1 MKLKANISKVGATL
15 FGALAGV
22 IGAAV
27 TGGATA
33 AVQHMQAN
41 GATQNWQA
49 VGGAAAAGAVLGAA
63 AYFFPSPLRE
73 QSAR

>member
-1 MKLKANISKVGATL
+1 MNLKNGISKVGAVL
-15 FGALAGV
+15 FGAVAGV
-22 IGAAV
+22 LGAAV

-33 AVQHMQAN
+33 AVQYVQAN

-63 AYFFPSPLRE
+63 AYFFPSPIKDP
-73 QSAR
+73 AK

>member
-1 MKLKANISKVGATL
+1 MKLKTGISKVGAVV
-15 FGALAGV
+15 FGAAAGA
-22 IGAAV
+22 IGAVV
-27 TGGATA
+27 TGGVTA
-33 AVQHMQAN
+33 AVQYVQAN

-73 QSAR
+73 QSAQ

>member
-1 MKLKANISKVGATL
+1 MNLKNGVSKVGAVL
-15 FGALAGV
+15 FGAAAGV

-33 AVQHMQAN
+33 AVQYVQAH

-49 VGGAAAAGAVLGAA
+49 AGGAAAAGAVIGAV
-63 AYFFPSPLRE
+63 AYFFPSPIKD
-73 QSAR
+73 AK

>member
-1 MKLKANISKVGATL
+1 MKLKAGISKVGAVL
-15 FGALAGV
+15 CGAAAGV
-22 IGAAV
+22 IGGAV

-33 AVQHMQAN
+33 AVLYVQAN

-73 QSAR
+73 QSAK

>member
-15 FGALAGV
+15 FGALAGL

-33 AVQHMQAN
+33 AVQYVQAN

-63 AYFFPSPLRE
+63 AYFFPSPLGE
-73 QSAR
+73 QAIK

>member
-1 MKLKANISKVGATL
+1 MKLKANISNVGAML
-15 FGALAGV
+15 FGAMAGV

-33 AVQHMQAN
+33 AVQYVQAN

-73 QSAR
+73 QSAK

>member
-1 MKLKANISKVGATL
+1 MKLKANISKIGAAL

-33 AVQHMQAN
+33 AVQYVQAH

-49 VGGAAAAGAVLGAA
+49 VGGAAAAGAVLGTA

-73 QSAR
+73 QSVK